1 MLISFITL
9 LSGHPIHLFIE
20 FLFLFFY
27 FLISNIIKT
36 KNYNDNLRYEV
47 AKPLPSQ
54 RFNNHYKSQ
63 A

>member
-1 MLISFITL
+1 MLISFITP

-20 FLFLFFY
+20 FCFCFFY
-27 FLISNIIKT
+27 FLISNIIN